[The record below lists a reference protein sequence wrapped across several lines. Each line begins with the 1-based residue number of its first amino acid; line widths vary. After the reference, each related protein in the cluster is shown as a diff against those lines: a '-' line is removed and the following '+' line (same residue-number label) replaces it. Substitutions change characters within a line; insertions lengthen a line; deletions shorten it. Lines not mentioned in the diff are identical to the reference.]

1 MLKKYFRK
9 ISFLMVS
16 LVLVSFTQK
25 SFTPLNTVDVN
36 PELNS
41 VQPDRKIDIFI
52 GEKPIAV
59 PISQSVE
66 RENEV
71 KPAQK
76 KTASAIEQAPV
87 AKVNTVPEKVNITLN
102 VQFETEKANIEPMYH
117 KNAVLMMLLKNP
129 NVLRFHR

>member
-1 MLKKYFRK
+1 M
-9 ISFLMVS
+9 MS
-16 LVLVSFTQK
+16 LVLVSFTQN
-25 SFTPLNTVDVN
+25 SFTPLNTEDVN

-66 RENEV
+66 KENEV

-76 KTASAIEQAPV
+76 KTASAIEQSPV
-87 AKVNTVPEKVNITLN
+87 AKVNPAPENVSITQN
-102 VQFETEKANIEPMYH
+102 VQFDTDKANIEPMYH
-117 KNAVLMMLLKNP
+117 KNAVLMMLLKNH
-129 NVLRFHR
+129 NVFKFHR